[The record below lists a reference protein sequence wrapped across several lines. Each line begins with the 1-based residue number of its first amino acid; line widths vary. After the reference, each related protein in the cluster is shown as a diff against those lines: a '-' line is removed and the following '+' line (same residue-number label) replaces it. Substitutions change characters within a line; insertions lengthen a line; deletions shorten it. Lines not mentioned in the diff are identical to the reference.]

1 MANVVKLIGLQ
12 KELEMINVELNYNS
26 EFIIIYGDANQLQ
39 QVFLNMVLNAID
51 ATADRGEVNIT
62 TIKVDN
68 SAQIVFED
76 TGCGIAPDNLDK
88 IFEPFFTTKSPGE
101 GTGLGLSICYC
112 IIEEHKGKISVS
124 SNGIGRGAAFTIFL
138 PVGENGLN

>member
-1 MANVVKLIGLQ
+1 
-12 KELEMINVELNYNS
+12 
-26 EFIIIYGDANQLQ
+26 
-39 QVFLNMVLNAID
+39 MVLNAID
-51 ATADRGEVNIT
+51 ATAGRGEVNIT

-101 GTGLGLSICYC
+101 GTGLGLTICYG
-112 IIEEHKGKISVS
+112 ITEEHKGEISVS
-124 SNGIGRGAAFTIFL
+124 SYGIGRGAAFTIFL
-138 PVGENGLN
+138 PVGKKMT